1 MGFIPGRSPYEI
13 LGVPEGSGMAVVR
26 KRFFREARRWHP
38 DKHQG
43 DSEEEI
49 ENAHLR
55 FVQIHAAYQAIL
67 REGILEGPRQQA
79 DAPTFENEAFQRWTR
94 ERHLEQRLDEAE
106 EAHENTKAELDEIN
120 DYLETQRDLARN
132 QALYTAE
139 EFEAAYVIM
148 LHAGVRTLC
157 ERSEH
162 IGDETQA
169 TLKFPQPGCTW
180 ACDGVEPPEPEQGR
194 CKYVVVSASGE
205 CATGRDIHHDT
216 LIPGLL
222 FAPEKLFSGTDEAF
236 SFTNDADRRIC
247 KKRIGDLAFKEAQ
260 LLLQNR
266 EQQYKAQVNKLRMR
280 QKHLQQLSRSQS
292 APPKSRRSE
301 EEPEKEPKSLMD
313 ATESALCYLGESV
326 TQTCMDVS
334 IFCGELAEEVTDAMS
349 SMAAYFRAWRIVRDD
364 E

>member
-43 DSEEEI
+43 DSEEDWMFFCP
-49 ENAHLR
+49 L
-55 FVQIHAAYQAIL
+55 VAARRSEAIL

-139 EFEAAYVIM
+139 EFEAI
-148 LHAGVRTLC
+148 R
-157 ERSEH
+157 
-162 IGDETQA
+162 
-169 TLKFPQPGCTW
+169 
-180 ACDGVEPPEPEQGR
+180 
-194 CKYVVVSASGE
+194 ASWN
-205 CATGRDIHHDT
+205 DT
-216 LIPGLL
+216 M
-222 FAPEKLFSGTDEAF
+222 K
-236 SFTNDADRRIC
+236 
-247 KKRIGDLAFKEAQ
+247 AQ

-334 IFCGELAEEVTDAMS
+334 IFCGELAEERS
-349 SMAAYFRAWRIVRDD
+349 EAARPCKPSITHYL
-364 E
+364 

>member
-139 EFEAAYVIM
+139 EFEAI
-148 LHAGVRTLC
+148 R
-157 ERSEH
+157 
-162 IGDETQA
+162 
-169 TLKFPQPGCTW
+169 
-180 ACDGVEPPEPEQGR
+180 
-194 CKYVVVSASGE
+194 ASWN
-205 CATGRDIHHDT
+205 DT
-216 LIPGLL
+216 M
-222 FAPEKLFSGTDEAF
+222 K
-236 SFTNDADRRIC
+236 
-247 KKRIGDLAFKEAQ
+247 AQ